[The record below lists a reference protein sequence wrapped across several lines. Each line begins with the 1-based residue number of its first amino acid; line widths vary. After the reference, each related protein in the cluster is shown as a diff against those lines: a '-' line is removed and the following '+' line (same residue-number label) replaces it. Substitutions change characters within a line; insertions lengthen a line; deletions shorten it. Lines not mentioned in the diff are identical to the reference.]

1 MDRRTFLKN
10 SAALGLTGIA
20 ANVPFAQSLA
30 ESNVDGKRIDKET
43 VTHEFRFRNGKFKI
57 MQITDT
63 HYIAGDA
70 RSKRSYDTVTEIIES
85 ERPDF
90 LIHTGDIISDGN
102 PSHKIDAISSMK
114 EILSVASDH
123 QVPFAVALGNHDGQF
138 GVSRHDIFEEIKKLP
153 YNINRGIEGIYG
165 DSNDIITLVSEKG
178 RVPKWAF
185 YLFDSGDSTS
195 LKNIGGWSYDYVH
208 FDQIGWYRQWSER
221 LRKMNGDVP
230 VPALA
235 FMHIPVPEY
244 IDSLHDGEGHF
255 HRLMKGNLGE
265 EPCPPYINS
274 GLFPSMKEMDDV
286 TYKRIIAA
294 YAIGIAIRESHPHI
308 VPAKGADDTGVTI
321 CYNSVRDTSCAMRG
335 WEKSNV
341 AINPVNWHT
350 DSTVATLITEP
361 SPLQP
366 VTDQKKDT
374 MNVSLDISTGL
385 LIVKGFK
392 AQDYVLPLIGKQGN
406 YHSREIWLYREQL
419 RENMT
424 LRTSQWLKRYFQQ
437 PS

>member
-1 MDRRTFLKN
+1 MRKIIAGILVLLVAWTSCQSHKN
-10 SAALGLTGIA
+10 VASIPEEPDYQDST
-20 ANVPFAQSLA
+20 QWY
-30 ESNVDGKRIDKET
+30 
-43 VTHEFRFRNGKFKI
+43 
-57 MQITDT
+57 ITDRKADADIF
-63 HYIAGDA
+63 YIT
-70 RSKRSYDTVTEIIES
+70 STE
-85 ERPDF
+85 
-90 LIHTGDIISDGN
+90 TGDYAQPNGATAHYADTYSDSLRAPLYGE
-102 PSHKIDAISSMK
+102 M
-114 EILSVASDH
+114 V
-123 QVPFAVALGNHDGQF
+123 
-138 GVSRHDIFEEIKKLP
+138 GVD
-153 YNINRGIEGIYG
+153 
-165 DSNDIITLVSEKG
+165 TLVSG
-178 RVPKWAF
+178 RLNFISPYYRQCSLQSF
-185 YLFDSGDSTS
+185 ENDS
-195 LKNIGGWSYDYVH
+195 LKAARLPLPLEDVRRAFQYYLKHLNGGRP
-208 FDQIGWYRQWSER
+208 FI
-221 LRKMNGDVP
+221 
-230 VPALA
+230 LA
-235 FMHIPVPEY
+235 GYSQGAY
-244 IDSLHDGEGHF
+244 IMLE
-255 HRLMKGNLGE
+255 LQ
-265 EPCPPYINS
+265 
-274 GLFPSMKEMDDV
+274 KEMDDV
-286 TYKRIIAA
+286 TYKRMIAA
-294 YAIGIAIRESHPHI
+294 YAIGITIRESHPHI

-321 CYNSVRDTSCAMRG
+321 CYNSVRDISCAMRG